1 MAKPNRNRGAR
12 SGPDALRSAVEQT
25 YEATVGSVSET
36 RERAGALLDQTV
48 DTARRTAGQRT
59 DEARKASAGA
69 AERLSRV
76 FRDLQRRLKP

>member
-1 MAKPNRNRGAR
+1 V
-12 SGPDALRSAVEQT
+12 GPDALRSAVEQT

-48 DTARRTAGQRT
+48 DTARRTAGQGT

-69 AERLSRV
+69 AGRLSRA
-76 FRDLQRRLKP
+76 FRHLQRRLKP